1 MEEPKSILQDPAS
14 NAALPVDNSRKP
26 RLEVATLFAE
36 PVAVVEA
43 SLGLSFGLLALTD
56 SEIVYA
62 TSRASRK
69 PKVVR
74 WNRDAIE
81 DVTYQLHQTSG
92 TLAFS
97 AGGTRSDS
105 ERLVR
110 LTNSKHSRSSS
121 VRPRYGSTPDA
132 KTSLSVIPEHWRS
145 PRLASVRGWPEE
157 QREGHGDSPR
167 WNSSCLA
174 VRVGGIPRSPE
185 ADGRVWR
192 IRWSVV

>member
-1 MEEPKSILQDPAS
+1 MEKPKSILQ
-14 NAALPVDNSRKP
+14 ALRATPLYRWSTRRSFDA
-26 RLEVATLFAE
+26 LEAATLFDE

-43 SLGLSFGLLALTD
+43 SLGVSLGLLALTD

-97 AGGTRSDS
+97 VGGTAQRFRTVSPVDQLQAFAL
-105 ERLVR
+105 RLSPSA
-110 LTNSKHSRSSS
+110 LWL
-121 VRPRYGSTPDA
+121 DA
-132 KTSLSVIPEHWRS
+132 
-145 PRLASVRGWPEE
+145 
-157 QREGHGDSPR
+157 
-167 WNSSCLA
+167 
-174 VRVGGIPRSPE
+174 
-185 ADGRVWR
+185 
-192 IRWSVV
+192 